1 MPFFILQLPRVVASD
16 NADGGTQPNPAIHE
30 VKSLLGTRPPE
41 VGIVSWFEQADHE
54 AVLFAVSGDS
64 EAEHMLGQL
73 TSIGVGHEYGFV
85 SMIDLDAQLP
95 RQYALADESFFDSIK
110 SRVIVERV
118 VQQTKE
124 QAVFSFDF
132 LCLVIVASLLAAI
145 GLATNSAVIVVAS
158 MLVSPIMGP
167 ILAVTFGSVVRDWQL
182 VRVGVLS
189 ELLSLLLCVLDGFL
203 VGLCFA
209 PFGPSFGIPTAEM
222 LNRGTSVGIVIGI
235 AIALPSGIGV
245 ALSVLGNNTSSL
257 VGVAI
262 SASLLPPAVNCGMCF
277 AYAILGP
284 RLHGADVVD
293 AVALFNTGSISFLLT
308 IVNIICVFIA
318 AWAMYK
324 VKEVAP
330 LPGKTHFW
338 STDLPAA
345 RHFKTMNRADAD
357 ELQQQLRRRMDMH
370 EFGNGPASLDAASSV
385 TWHPPSKDLPRSRR
399 VRMMSAGEI
408 GLGTGMGTLPPR
420 LNASGDGTAP
430 DSLRNLFVPP
440 SSAGSGIEKPRR
452 IKRRKQQQQQQQQQA
467 NNNN

>member
-1 MPFFILQLPRVVASD
+1 VA
-16 NADGGTQPNPAIHE
+16 AEETDGEMRPNPAIHE
-30 VKSLLGTRPPE
+30 VKSLLGTRPPA

-54 AVLFAVSGDS
+54 AVLFAVSGDA

-73 TSIGVGHEYGFV
+73 TSIGVGHEFGFV
-85 SMIDLDAQLP
+85 SMIELDAQLP
-95 RQYALADESFFDSIK
+95 RQYALDESFFDSIK

-132 LCLVIVASLLAAI
+132 LCLVVVASLLAAL
-145 GLATNSAVIVVAS
+145 GLATNSAVVVVAS

-222 LNRGTSVGIVIGI
+222 VSRGTGVGIIIGI
-235 AIALPSGIGV
+235 AIALPSGVGV

-277 AYAILGP
+277 AYAIMGP

-308 IVNIICVFIA
+308 IVNILCVFLA

-345 RHFKTMNRADAD
+345 RNFNTLNRADAD
-357 ELQQQLRRRMDMH
+357 ALQMQLRNRMDMQ
-370 EFGNGPASLDAASSV
+370 EFGNGPASLDAASTA
-385 TWHPPSKDLPRSRR
+385 TWHPISNDEPRVRR
-399 VRMMSAGEI
+399 ARMMSAGEI
-408 GLGTGMGTLPPR
+408 AFGSPSR
-420 LNASGDGTAP
+420 LNASSDATGAP

-440 SSAGSGIEKPRR
+440 AGGSAVEKPRR
-452 IKRRKQQQQQQQQQA
+452 VKRRKQQQQQHQPLQPGA
-467 NNNN
+467 HKSSL

>member
-1 MPFFILQLPRVVASD
+1 
-16 NADGGTQPNPAIHE
+16 
-30 VKSLLGTRPPE
+30 
-41 VGIVSWFEQADHE
+41 
-54 AVLFAVSGDS
+54 
-64 EAEHMLGQL
+64 
-73 TSIGVGHEYGFV
+73 
-85 SMIDLDAQLP
+85 
-95 RQYALADESFFDSIK
+95 
-110 SRVIVERV
+110 VIVERV

-132 LCLVIVASLLAAI
+132 LCLVVVASLLAAL
-145 GLATNSAVIVVAS
+145 GLATNSAVVVVAS

-222 LNRGTSVGIVIGI
+222 VSRGTGVGIIIGI
-235 AIALPSGIGV
+235 AIALPSGVGV

-277 AYAILGP
+277 AYAIMGP

-308 IVNIICVFIA
+308 IVNILCVFLA

-345 RHFKTMNRADAD
+345 RNFNTLNRADAD
-357 ELQQQLRRRMDMH
+357 ALQMQLRNRMDMQ

-385 TWHPPSKDLPRSRR
+385 TWHPPSKDLPHARR
-399 VRMMSAGEI
+399 VRMMSAGELAF
-408 GLGTGMGTLPPR
+408 GADGAPR
-420 LNASGDGTAP
+420 LSASNDGAAP
-430 DSLRNLFVPP
+430 ESLRSLFVPP
-440 SSAGSGIEKPRR
+440 SGGSAIEKPRR
-452 IKRRKQQQQQQQQQA
+452 VKRRLKQKQQSPQP
-467 NNNN
+467 NNSS

>member
-1 MPFFILQLPRVVASD
+1 MPFFILQLPRLVDDD
-16 NADGGTQPNPAIHE
+16 NGGTQENPAIHE
-30 VKSLLGTRPPE
+30 VKSLLGMRPPA
-41 VGIVSWFEQADHE
+41 VGVVSWFDQADHE
-54 AVLFAVSGDS
+54 AVLFAVSGDL

-73 TSIGVGHEYGFV
+73 TSMGVGNEYGFV

-95 RQYALADESFFDSIK
+95 RQYSETEQAESFFDTIK

-118 VQQTKE
+118 VQQTKA

-132 LCLVIVASLLAAI
+132 LCLVIVASLLAAL
-145 GLATNSAVIVVAS
+145 GLATNSAVVVVAS

-167 ILAVTFGSVVRDWQL
+167 ILAVTFGSVVHDWQL
-182 VRVGVLS
+182 VRVGALS

-209 PFGPSFGIPTAEM
+209 PFGPQFGLPTAEM
-222 LNRGTSVGIVIGI
+222 LGRGTGVGLITGI
-235 AIALPSGIGV
+235 AIALPSGVGV

-277 AYAILGP
+277 AYAIIGP

-293 AVALFNTGSISFLLT
+293 AIALFNTGSISFFLT
-308 IVNIICVFIA
+308 IINIVCVYVA

-324 VKEVAP
+324 IKEVAP

-345 RHFKTMNRADAD
+345 RNFNTLSRPEAEA
-357 ELQQQLRRRMDMH
+357 LQQQMLRRVDMR
-370 EFGNGPASLDAASSV
+370 EFGDGPSSLAAASPAMA
-385 TWHPPSKDLPRSRR
+385 TWHAPNNDKPPVRR
-399 VRMMSAGEI
+399 ARMLSSDNIVMDK
-408 GLGTGMGTLPPR
+408 PP
-420 LNASGDGTAP
+420 LNASSDGAP
-430 DSLRNLFVPP
+430 PESLSSLFLPP
-440 SSAGSGIEKPRR
+440 PGPEKRKR
-452 IKRRKQQQQQQQQQA
+452 VKRRLKA
-467 NNNN
+467 KNAEKL